1 MTAPP
6 RTPPAALRTF
16 IAVALD
22 GAARAALAAW
32 MAEVR
37 PALPGFRWTEPENLH
52 LTLRFLGDT
61 APGALPRLCEALA
74 AAAGGFPAFSLTLR
88 GAGAFPHA
96 GAPRVIWAGAEG
108 GPVLPAL
115 RARLEERVRVL
126 GWAADTKPFRP
137 HVTLARARDP
147 RPRDDVAAALAR
159 VRSRPWGTV
168 AVDEVLLVQSTLTPA
183 GPVYTPLERFALRA
197 G

>member
-1 MTAPP
+1 M
-6 RTPPAALRTF
+6 RTF
-16 IAVALD
+16 VALALD
-22 GAARAALAAW
+22 APARAALASW

-37 PALPGFRWTEPENLH
+37 PVLPGFRWTEPENLH

-74 AAAGGFPAFSLTLR
+74 AVAAGFPGFPLTLR

-96 GAPRVIWAGAEG
+96 GAPRVLWAGAEG
-108 GPVLPAL
+108 GAVLPAL
-115 RARLEERVRVL
+115 QSRLEERVRAL

-147 RPRDDVAAALAR
+147 RPRADVAAALAP
-159 VRSRPWGTV
+159 VRSRPWGIV
-168 AVDEVLLVQSTLTPA
+168 AVEDVLLMQSTLTPA
-183 GPVYTPLERFALRA
+183 GPVYTPLARFPLGA
-197 G
+197 